1 MLSFRDLASG
11 FRQLNLDRTRPVIV
25 HASLSAFGEVR
36 GGIETL
42 LGAVLMTV
50 DAVMAPTFTYNTMV
64 IPETGPEHN
73 GLVYGSGKDLNRMAT
88 PFRMD
93 MPADRLMGAL
103 AETLR
108 HHPNSL
114 RSNHPILSFAGV
126 NVKEALDEQTL
137 EDPLAPISWLV
148 ERGGWVLLL
157 GVDHTVN
164 TSIHYAEKLAGRRQ
178 FLRWAITG
186 GSRIAACP
194 GFPGCSNGF
203 SVLDQSLREMTREV
217 RIGNARVRAL
227 PLRQMVPQIAEMVR
241 RVPDALLCEN
251 PACERCSAIRSA
263 IEPVN

>member
-42 LGAVLMTV
+42 LGALLMTV
-50 DAVMAPTFTYNTMV
+50 DAVMAPTFTYHTMV
-64 IPETGPEHN
+64 IPEAGPEDN
-73 GLVYGSGKDLNRMAT
+73 GIQYGDGRDTNRMAT

-93 MPADRLMGAL
+93 MPSDRLMGAM

-108 HHPNSL
+108 RHPNAL

-126 NVKEALDEQTL
+126 NVKEALDAQTL
-137 EDPLAPISWLV
+137 TDPLAPIGALV
-148 ERGGWVLLL
+148 DRGGWVLLL

-164 TSIHYAEKLAGRRQ
+164 TSIHYAEKLAGRKQ
-178 FLRWAITG
+178 FVRWAITG
-186 GSRIAACP
+186 GSRIVACA

-203 SVLDQSLREMTREV
+203 GVLDQPLREITREA

-227 PLRQMVPQIAEMVR
+227 PLRQMVPQVVEMIR
-241 RVPDALLCEN
+241 RAPDALLCEN
-251 PACERCSAIRSA
+251 QTCERCNVIRTTA
-263 IEPVN
+263 QPAD